1 MKFYKGQKVKV
12 VDTDSIKN
20 DKQLD
25 ETAKNIIDK
34 SEYKGII
41 TKTVRDEGEKDLL
54 FVSFYSN
61 DDERVT
67 QGFRENEIEGVE

>member
-1 MKFYKGQKVKV
+1 MKFSKGQKVKM
-12 VDTDSIKN
+12 VDTNSVKN

-34 SEYKGII
+34 SNYKGII
-41 TKTVRDEGEKDLL
+41 TKTVRGEGDKDLF
-54 FVSFYSN
+54 FVSFYIDS
-61 DDERVT
+61 ERIA

>member
-1 MKFYKGQKVKV
+1 MKFCKGQKVKV
-12 VDTDSIKN
+12 VDTDSVKN

-34 SEYKGII
+34 GEYRGII
-41 TKTVRDEGEKDLL
+41 TKTIREEGEKDLF
-54 FVSFYSN
+54 FVSFYIN
-61 DDERVT
+61 NDERVT

>member
-1 MKFYKGQKVKV
+1 MKFSKGQKVKM
-12 VDTDSIKN
+12 VDTNSVKN

-34 SEYKGII
+34 SNYKGII
-41 TKTVRDEGEKDLL
+41 TKTVRGEGDKDLF
-54 FVSFYSN
+54 FVSFYIDS
-61 DDERVT
+61 ERIT

>member
-1 MKFYKGQKVKV
+1 MKFHKEQKVKV
-12 VDTDSIKN
+12 VDTDSVNN

-25 ETAKNIIDK
+25 ETAKNIIAK

-41 TKTVRDEGEKDLL
+41 TKTVRNEGDKDLF
-54 FVSFYSN
+54 FVSFYIN
-61 DDERVT
+61 DERVT

>member
-1 MKFYKGQKVKV
+1 MKFSKGQKVKV

-25 ETAKNIIDK
+25 ETAKNIIAK

-41 TKTVRDEGEKDLL
+41 TKTIRDEGDKDLF
-54 FVSFYSN
+54 FVSFYIN
-61 DDERVT
+61 DERVT
-67 QGFRENEIEGVE
+67 QGFRENEIKGVE